1 MLEKYFKVGDKV
13 EIRPLNRV
21 SLKDEEQQQEQR
33 IYLSK
38 INQILDEDKLEILM
52 PIEQSRIIL
61 LPRNISLSLVI
72 YTSNGLYQCE
82 VKAAERYKTGN
93 IFLQVVELTGAMKR
107 YQRREFYRYN
117 CAVPVFSRSL
127 SEEEN
132 ENLIWDDAIPGMEG
146 TSFDIGGG
154 GVRFRVNQEFEK
166 DEMILCILHLDIKGV
181 ARDIQTLGKVLS
193 VRPIKNSDAFEVRV
207 QFERIT
213 HKDRELIIQ
222 YIFEDERK
230 RRKHES
236 GL

>member
-1 MLEKYFKVGDKV
+1 MLEKYVKVGDKV
-13 EIRPLNRV
+13 ELRPVQRVGLN
-21 SLKDEEQQQEQR
+21 DEEHQEQK

-38 INQILDEDKLEILM
+38 VNQILSEDKLEILM

-61 LPRNISLSLVI
+61 LPRNISMTLVI

-82 VKAAERYKTGN
+82 VKASERYKSGN
-93 IFLQVVELTGAMKR
+93 IFLQVLELTSAIKK

-127 SEEEN
+127 SDEEKEN
-132 ENLIWDDAIPGMEG
+132 MIWDDTVAGMEG

-154 GVRFRVNQEFEK
+154 GVRFRVDQSFEPK
-166 DEMILCILHLDIKGV
+166 EMILCILHLEIKGNV
-181 ARDIQTLGKVLS
+181 RDIQTLSKVLS
-193 VRPIKNSDAFEVRV
+193 VKPIKNSDSYEIRV

-222 YIFEDERK
+222 YIFEDERR
-230 RRKHES
+230 RRKHDN

>member
-1 MLEKYFKVGDKV
+1 MLDKYVKVGDKV
-13 EIRPLNRV
+13 EIRPLHRA
-21 SLKDEEQQQEQR
+21 SLTEGETQEEK

-38 INQILDEDKLEILM
+38 INQILSDDKLEILM

-61 LPRNISLSLVI
+61 LPRSIALNLVI

-82 VKAAERYKTGN
+82 VKATERYKTGN
-93 IFLQVVELTGAMKR
+93 IFLQMLELTGPIKR
-107 YQRREFYRYN
+107 YQRREFYRYS
-117 CAVPVFSRSL
+117 CTVPVFGRSL
-127 SEEEN
+127 SEEEE
-132 ENLIWDDAIPGMEG
+132 ENLIWDDTVPGVEG

-154 GVRFRVNQEFEK
+154 GVRFRIGQNFKKGEI
-166 DEMILCILHLDIKGV
+166 ILCILHLDVKGV
-181 ARDIQTLGKVLS
+181 TREIQTLGKVLS
-193 VRPIKNSDAFEVRV
+193 VNEIKNSNDFEVRV

-230 RRKHES
+230 RRKHDN